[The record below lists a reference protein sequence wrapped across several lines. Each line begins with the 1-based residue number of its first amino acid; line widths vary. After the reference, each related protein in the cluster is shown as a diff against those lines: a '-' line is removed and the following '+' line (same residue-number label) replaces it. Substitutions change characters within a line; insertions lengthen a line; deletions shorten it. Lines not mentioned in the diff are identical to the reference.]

1 MLNESNEILKEF
13 MYYNEDGVFI
23 GKSEGIVPDEDLF
36 NSAYYVFDTDTDI
49 IKNLDVIN
57 ALQRRLES
65 MRKTLTATPI
75 SDMSNIMELNRQIKM
90 LEHNIYELEK
100 SASNTQTKH

>member
-1 MLNESNEILKEF
+1 MLNESNETHKEF

-23 GKSEGIVPDEDLF
+23 GKSEGTAPDEDLF

-57 ALQRRLES
+57 ALHRRLES

-100 SASNTQTKH
+100 CASNTQTKH